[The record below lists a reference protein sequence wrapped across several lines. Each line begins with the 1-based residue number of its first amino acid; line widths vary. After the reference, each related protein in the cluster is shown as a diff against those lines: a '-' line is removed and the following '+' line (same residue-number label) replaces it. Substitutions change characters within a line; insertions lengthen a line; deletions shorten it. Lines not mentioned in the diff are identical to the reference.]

1 MSHGQSAAACVIIG
15 AESQPTWSH
24 IMATIETKTNQ
35 LTQLI
40 IEYLRSVSTM
50 TTDAKILSYIEMAI
64 VCQLKVAR

>member
-1 MSHGQSAAACVIIG
+1 
-15 AESQPTWSH
+15 
-24 IMATIETKTNQ
+24 MATIETKTNQ